1 MRRLLGAVL
10 AGVLL
15 AAGALT
21 ACGTTD
27 NTAAAR
33 PAPAPTFAGFPLD
46 VPVPRPHA
54 QLVDDSGK
62 PYDLWARTHGEVT
75 LLYVGYTHC
84 PDLCPLIMATVARA
98 LDRLP
103 ASDRDR
109 IATVFVTA
117 DPARDTPAQLHGWL
131 ARFSPDIRG
140 LTGTR
145 AELTRVYTD
154 LGMPAPALEQ
164 ADNPDSIEHAASLY
178 VFGRDDVARLA
189 YDATTTV
196 GGLAGDLREV
206 LAGERPPAT
215 DDSTLAATG
224 GTGRLGLL
232 RVVGA
237 FLDVA
242 PDGTAQLT
250 MTAGSDGDT
259 GDALEQVSGPDGVRG
274 QLRSGGRSVDAVTI
288 PALDKG
294 PITLHGPSAVV
305 LDLPAAAARESAVD
319 LRLTFRHA
327 GSMLIRVPIRP
338 TG

>member
-1 MRRLLGAVL
+1 MKRPLAVVL
-10 AGVLL
+10 TAALL
-15 AAGALT
+15 AAGGLT

-33 PAPAPTFAGFPLD
+33 PAPAATFAGFPLD

-54 QLVDDSGK
+54 RLVDDTGQ

-75 LLYVGYTHC
+75 MLYVGYTHC

-98 LDRLP
+98 LDKLP
-103 ASDRDR
+103 AGDRDR

-117 DPARDTPAQLHGWL
+117 DPARDTPAQLHSWL
-131 ARFSPDIRG
+131 GRFSPDIRG
-140 LTGTR
+140 LTGSR

-154 LGMPAPALEQ
+154 LGMPAPVLEQ
-164 ADNPDSIEHAASLY
+164 PNDPDSIEHAASLY
-178 VFGRDDVARLA
+178 VFGHDDVARLA

-196 GGLAGDLREV
+196 AGLAGDLREV

-224 GTGRLGLL
+224 GTSRLGLL

-237 FLDVA
+237 FLDTA

-250 MTAGSDGDT
+250 LTAGSDGDT
-259 GDALEQVSGPDGVRG
+259 GDSLVQVSGPDGVRG
-274 QLRSGGRSVDAVTI
+274 QLRHDGRQVGSVTI
-288 PALDKG
+288 PALEQG
-294 PITLHGPSAVV
+294 PITLRGPSAVV
-305 LDLPAAAARESAVD
+305 LDLPPAAARQGAVD
-319 LRLTFRHA
+319 LRLTFKHA
-327 GSMLIRVPIRP
+327 GTMLIRVPIRP